1 MAATKEKPLR
11 KNKKTQ
17 AVKPKLDERFI
28 ITIKGKDFVLYSG
41 LLDLAHQHGL
51 QRLSVEPIQYPTNE
65 NGHEAICRAVAE
77 SKDGEVF
84 SDIGDANSSNVN
96 AAISLHILR
105 VASTRAKA
113 RVLRDMVNI
122 GMTALEELG
131 GLDEQIG
138 NEIPKPGAN
147 GNGNGNGNKH
157 EDQEEKAAK
166 GKGNGSKQGKRETA
180 GKQKEPK
187 PEPSKPCKS
196 EEQAPKSEAK
206 GNGNGNGKTP
216 KMSEAQKRAI
226 HNLSQRRG
234 ISSEELEAMA
244 LKIYNTSLECLS
256 AQDAS
261 FLIRELQ
268 AA

>member
-1 MAATKEKPLR
+1 MAAIKEKPQR
-11 KNKKTQ
+11 KSRKAQK
-17 AVKPKLDERFI
+17 VKPKLDERFI

-84 SDIGDANSSNVN
+84 SDIGDANFSNVN
-96 AAISLHILR
+96 AAISLHLLR

-138 NEIPKPGAN
+138 NEIPKPSANANGN

-157 EDQEEKAAK
+157 EGQEETTAPKK
-166 GKGNGSKQGKRETA
+166 NGARSKKETSA
-180 GKQKEPK
+180 KQKESK
-187 PEPSKPCKS
+187 IEPSKPPKS
-196 EEQAPKSEAK
+196 EEPATKSEAK
-206 GNGNGNGKTP
+206 GNGNTP
-216 KMSEAQKRAI
+216 KMSEAQSRAI
-226 HNLSQRRG
+226 KNLSQRRG

-244 LKIYNTSLECLS
+244 IKIFNTSLECLS

-261 FLIRELQ
+261 AFIRELQ
-268 AA
+268 TA

>member
-1 MAATKEKPLR
+1 MAIKEKPLR

-84 SDIGDANSSNVN
+84 SDIGDANPANVN
-96 AAISLHILR
+96 AMISLHILR

-138 NEIPKPGAN
+138 NEIPKPSA
-147 GNGNGNGNKH
+147 NGNGNGNKH
-157 EDQEEKAAK
+157 EEERLAK
-166 GKGNGSKQGKRETA
+166 KNGNGSKSGKKETSA
-180 GKQKEPK
+180 KQKESK
-187 PEPSKPCKS
+187 SEPSKPPKS
-196 EEQAPKSEAK
+196 EEPATKSEAK
-206 GNGNGNGKTP
+206 GNGNGKVPT
-216 KMSEAQKRAI
+216 MSEAQKRAI
-226 HNLSQRRG
+226 ENLSQRRG
-234 ISSEELEAMA
+234 ISSEELEALA
-244 LKIYNTSLECLS
+244 LKNYNKVIQELS
-256 AQDAS
+256 SPDAS
-261 FLIRELQ
+261 DLIKLLQ
-268 AA
+268 SA

>member
-1 MAATKEKPLR
+1 MAATKEKPQR
-11 KNKKTQ
+11 KSRKAQK
-17 AVKPKLDERFI
+17 VKPKLDERFI

-51 QRLSVEPIQYPTNE
+51 QRLSVEPIQYPTTE

-96 AAISLHILR
+96 AAISLHLLR

-131 GLDEQIG
+131 GLDEQVG
-138 NEIPKPGAN
+138 NEIPKPGGN
-147 GNGNGNGNKH
+147 GNGNGNGNGKH
-157 EDQEEKAAK
+157 EDQEEKAV
-166 GKGNGSKQGKRETA
+166 KGNGSKQGKRETA
-180 GKQKEPK
+180 GRPK
-187 PEPSKPCKS
+187 GSKTEPSKPPKS
-196 EEQAPKSEAK
+196 EEPATKSEAK
-206 GNGNGNGKTP
+206 GNGNGKTP

-226 HNLSQRRG
+226 MNLSQRRG
-234 ISSEELEAMA
+234 MSSEELEAMA
-244 LKIYNTSLECLS
+244 LKSYNTSLEALS
-256 AQDAS
+256 SSDAS

>member
-1 MAATKEKPLR
+1 MAIKEKPLR

-84 SDIGDANSSNVN
+84 SDIGDANSSNVS
-96 AAISLHILR
+96 AMIAPHILR

-157 EDQEEKAAK
+157 EADQEEKAVK

-180 GKQKEPK
+180 KQKESK
-187 PEPSKPCKS
+187 TEPSKPPKS
-196 EEQAPKSEAK
+196 EEPATKSEAK
-206 GNGNGNGKTP
+206 GSNGNGKTP

-226 HNLSQRRG
+226 MNLSQRRG

-244 LKIYNTSLECLS
+244 LKIYNTSLEYLS